1 MFGDDDDDDE
11 YYPMSSGGGRG
22 DEPAP
27 PREPRLDL
35 VPLKSALKKPRPPPE
50 QATAGNGAQESAQG

>member
-11 YYPMSSGGGRG
+11 YYPMSAGGRG
-22 DEPAP
+22 DEPP

-50 QATAGNGAQESAQG
+50 AVQASGAATQESAQG